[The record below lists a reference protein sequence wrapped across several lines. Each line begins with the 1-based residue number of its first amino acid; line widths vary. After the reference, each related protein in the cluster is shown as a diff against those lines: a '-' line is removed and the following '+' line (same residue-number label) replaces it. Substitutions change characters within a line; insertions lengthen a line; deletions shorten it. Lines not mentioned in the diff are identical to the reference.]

1 MSSSLLCC
9 ADGGGGGGD
18 GVLSLTDRS
27 ADWRAKSE
35 ASAKRISE
43 REARKE
49 VADVPPLR
57 QLVLDDEDD
66 EVEDRGD
73 GGGEAW
79 AVESAEAILLA
90 VDERCESCWR
100 IFA

>member
-9 ADGGGGGGD
+9 ANGGGGGGD

-49 VADVPPLR
+49 VAGVPPLR
-57 QLVLDDEDD
+57 QVELDDEKD
-66 EVEDRGD
+66 EVDDKGD
-73 GGGEAW
+73 GGAEGC

-100 IFA
+100 RFD